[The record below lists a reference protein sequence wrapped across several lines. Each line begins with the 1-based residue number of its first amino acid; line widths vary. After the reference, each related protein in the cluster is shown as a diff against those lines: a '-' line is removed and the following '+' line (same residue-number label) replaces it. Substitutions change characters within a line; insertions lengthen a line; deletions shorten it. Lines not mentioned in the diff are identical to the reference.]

1 MKNIILLISL
11 VAACAGCKALKDA
24 APNSWNVT
32 YYEPTGTDKSGREIS
47 VGVSGALPWGK
58 Q

>member
-1 MKNIILLISL
+1 MELFGGC
-11 VAACAGCKALKDA
+11 AAIKQM

-32 YYEPTGTDKSGREIS
+32 YYEPTDGNRSGQTIA
-47 VGVSGALPWGK
+47 VGVSGALPFGK